1 MTSMNDTGNARR
13 SRRVRTRLTRV
24 LVLAVAGPLMAGSLA
39 YAAGVGPV
47 RRPVDEFL
55 KGTAGF
61 FRKAESSKGDFHLS
75 PNPAGQGVLI
85 MPGND
90 HGPRPSSEHD
100 NASGVGNSK
109 DKKSRSDSEDS
120 KETSRPEVKGSM
132 NDTSD
137 SGSEE
142 SGTDDSDSGSE
153 ESKEEESGTST
164 KDSKDSDS
172 EPDAHVEEASDHKD
186 HGSEDSRDSKKDGSD
201 SRSSGSAGESSG
213 SSHEE
218 SVSGKD

>member
-13 SRRVRTRLTRV
+13 SRRVRTRLSRV
-24 LVLAVAGPLMAGSLA
+24 LVLAVAGPVMAGSLA

-55 KGTAGF
+55 KGTARF

-90 HGPRPSSEHD
+90 RGPKPSSEHD
-100 NASGVGNSK
+100 NASGAGNSK
-109 DKKSRSDSEDS
+109 EKKSRSDSEDS
-120 KETSRPEVKGSM
+120 KETSRAEAADSM

-137 SGSEE
+137 SGSEGSE
-142 SGTDDSDSGSE
+142 KDDSDSGSE
-153 ESKEEESGTST
+153 GSNEEESGTST
-164 KDSKDSDS
+164 QDAQDSDS
-172 EPDAHVEEASDHKD
+172 EPDAYVEATSDHKD
-186 HGSEDSRDSKKDGSD
+186 HGSEDSRDSEKDGSD

-213 SSHEE
+213 SSHEQPD
-218 SVSGKD
+218 SGKD